1 MELVLLW
8 SRRKR
13 GDSITVQELRE
24 KLGLTHTEFC
34 DLLGI
39 KKSAYYNKINEL
51 NDWTFTELRIL
62 LELKQKHRIKGDLT
76 VSQNGINYKVSIK
89 EIA

>member
-1 MELVLLW
+1 M
-8 SRRKR
+8 
-13 GDSITVQELRE
+13 ITVQELRE
-24 KLGLTHTEFC
+24 KLRLTHTEFC

-39 KKSAYYNKINEL
+39 KKSAYYNKINGL

-76 VSQNGINYKVSIK
+76 VSQNGIIYKVSIK
-89 EIA
+89 KIA